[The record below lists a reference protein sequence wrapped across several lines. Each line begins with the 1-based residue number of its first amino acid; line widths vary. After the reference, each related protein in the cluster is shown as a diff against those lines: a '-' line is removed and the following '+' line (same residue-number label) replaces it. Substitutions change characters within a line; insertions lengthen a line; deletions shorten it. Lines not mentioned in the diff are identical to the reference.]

1 MIWDLVVL
9 RKMGGKFEDAH
20 KSTQKRT
27 KAHKRQ
33 LDQLN
38 KHTGENF
45 NQVSSNWS
53 NEILLP
59 FSKQESAGR

>member
-1 MIWDLVVL
+1 MVVL

-20 KSTQKRT
+20 KSIQKRT